1 MLMRGCG
8 NDPSLNLTPE
18 SEQHILVM
26 IEAFMWDTDTHMWFC
41 EDKLYGPLSSL
52 FCFHKRRLI
61 EKVYLALKPLWA
73 GIY

>member
-1 MLMRGCG
+1 MRGYG
-8 NDPSLNLTPE
+8 HDPSLNLTLG

-26 IEAFMWDTDTHMWFC
+26 IEVFMWDTDTHMWFC
-41 EDKLYGPLSSL
+41 EDQLYGPLSSL

-61 EKVYLALKPLWA
+61 EKVYLALKSLWA